1 MKKIFLVLILT
12 FVYVENVSAETLLK
26 ALKQAFDNNAELN
39 AERENLKVSE
49 QDLKITKSE
58 YFPSASITSSKSQ
71 EDTNKLTNQSGG
83 DASIND
89 VDPLTTSIKI
99 EQTLIDFG
107 RGADYEKKKIGINLS
122 REKLLK
128 KEQDIIFKAIEAYS
142 GLILS
147 IEKEDINKKNVNLKI
162 SQLETDRIRLE
173 RGEIKLSDFAQT
185 ESSFAGAEAL
195 YIQAQ
200 NQVVTSELNYENVI
214 GSINNKSSLQKSI
227 KSIVNIPL
235 SLENAIELSKKNNHD
250 VKIAQLE
257 LLQAEKDIVIAKSD
271 LAPTANLSLERSY
284 VDDLSTTYD
293 ER

>member
-1 MKKIFLVLILT
+1 M
-12 FVYVENVSAETLLK
+12 
-26 ALKQAFDNNAELN
+26 
-39 AERENLKVSE
+39 
-49 QDLKITKSE
+49 
-58 YFPSASITSSKSQ
+58 
-71 EDTNKLTNQSGG
+71 
-83 DASIND
+83 
-89 VDPLTTSIKI
+89 
-99 EQTLIDFG
+99 
-107 RGADYEKKKIGINLS
+107 
-122 REKLLK
+122 
-128 KEQDIIFKAIEAYS
+128 
-142 GLILS
+142 ILS

-257 LLQAEKDIVIAKSD
+257 LEQAKKDIAIAKSD

-284 VDDLSTTYD
+284 SEDLSTTYD
-293 ER
+293 EREKDIFKASISWPFYSGGKKRATISKNQSIKIRKRLLLDNAIKTNNTIVASAWSNLQSSKSFLNSVRSQVKSAKIASEGIAEEYERGSRTTLDVIQSNTLLLNAQLSLTNSERDYILAQYNLLKSIGLLNSDYLKIK